1 LNVIVE
7 ETVMRVVITTL
18 IATAATTTTAFAA
31 NGTALPEPGVLCW
44 ACIGL
49 CAAVLVGQTIPAVLA
64 VFGTSGLHT
73 PPSAAN
79 PR

>member
-7 ETVMRVVITTL
+7 EIVMKAAITTF
-18 IATAATTTTAFAA
+18 IATTATTTMAYAA
-31 NGTALPEPGVLCW
+31 NGSPLPEPGVLCW

-49 CAAVLVGQTIPAVLA
+49 CAAVLVGQTIPAVRL
-64 VFGTSGLHT
+64 VMGTNGLHT

-79 PR
+79 QG

>member
-1 LNVIVE
+1 MKVAIS
-7 ETVMRVVITTL
+7 TF
-18 IATAATTTTAFAA
+18 IATTATTTTAFAA
-31 NGTALPEPGVLCW
+31 NGSTLPESGFLCW

-49 CAAVLVGQTIPAVLA
+49 CAAVLVGQTIPALLA
-64 VFGTSGLHT
+64 VFGASGLHT